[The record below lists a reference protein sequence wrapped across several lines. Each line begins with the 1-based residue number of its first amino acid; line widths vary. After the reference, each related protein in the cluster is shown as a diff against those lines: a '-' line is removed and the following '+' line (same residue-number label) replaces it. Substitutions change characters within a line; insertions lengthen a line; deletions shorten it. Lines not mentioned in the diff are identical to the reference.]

1 MKRLISILTVI
12 ITVGYLVY
20 SQAIVP
26 NSSDANQKKIEKII
40 VYGSDSCH
48 YCTDTKKFLKKN
60 GVSFIYYDVD
70 QNQPKL
76 NEMITKLLKNQIS
89 LDNVSLPVIDRDGK
103 ITMNSGDFDTF
114 LKTLIVKK

>member
-1 MKRLISILTVI
+1 MKTLISILAII
-12 ITVGYLVY
+12 ITAGYLMY
-20 SQAIVP
+20 SQTIAP
-26 NSSDANQKKIEKII
+26 NSSGVNQKKTEQII

-89 LDNVSLPVIDRDGK
+89 LDNVSLPVIDRNGK